1 MKKKW
6 EQFAAFF
13 LGCAL
18 LVGLD
23 QWTKALASA
32 HLKGAPPIVI
42 LDDIFEL
49 TYLENRGAAFGLLQG
64 QQAVFLAIA
73 IAVMAAAVYG
83 VWRMPPERKY
93 IPLYLCA
100 VGLVSGA
107 AGNMIDR
114 LAQGY
119 VVDFLYFCLIDFPV
133 FNVADCYVTLSAAV
147 LALTILFYYRD
158 QDLEPFSLRRQ
169 KGEIR

>member
-42 LDDIFEL
+42 LDGIFEL

-64 QQAVFLAIA
+64 QQAVFLVIA

-83 VWRMPPERKY
+83 VWRMPP
-93 IPLYLCA
+93 
-100 VGLVSGA
+100 
-107 AGNMIDR
+107 
-114 LAQGY
+114 
-119 VVDFLYFCLIDFPV
+119 
-133 FNVADCYVTLSAAV
+133 
-147 LALTILFYYRD
+147 
-158 QDLEPFSLRRQ
+158 
-169 KGEIR
+169 